1 MIKIGCNFLSLK
13 DTTVEDFIEIAYGL
27 KLDCVDFHYRAFE
40 SNDPE
45 YLGKIKLMCLKYG
58 LPIGYIGMSGLF
70 VGKAEERAEHVQNC
84 KDAIDLAAF
93 VGSPIVRAFCAEIPA
108 QNGDGDDPW
117 PAMIAGYREIADY
130 AATKGIA
137 VGLQNHPSTGEDML
151 RIWRETDRANF
162 TFVMDTGQWV
172 GSPGSFRGDDTPEV
186 DFYQFIEQV
195 VPHAMYIRTKFYKI
209 ESGKEEWLDYERI
222 AGMIKA
228 ANYNGCISIV
238 YEGQREDRVEQVRLA
253 AVYLRELLG

>member
-13 DTTVEDFIEIAYGL
+13 DTSVEDFIEIAYGL
-27 KLDCVDFHYRAFE
+27 KLDCVDFHYRAFA

-70 VGKAEERAEHVQNC
+70 VGNAAERAEHAQNC

-93 VGSPIVRAFCAEIPA
+93 LGSPIVRAFCAVVPE

-130 AATKGIA
+130 AAAKGIA

-151 RIWRETDRANF
+151 KIRAETDRANF
-162 TFVMDTGQWV
+162 GFIMDTGQWV
-172 GSPGSFRGDDTPEV
+172 GSPGGYQDDPPDV
-186 DFYQFIEQV
+186 DFYEFMEQT
-195 VPHAMYIRTKFYKI
+195 VPHALYIRTKFYKI
-209 ESGKEEWLDYERI
+209 ESGTEEWLDYERI
-222 AGMIKA
+222 AGIIKGA
-228 ANYNGCISIV
+228 DYNGCISVV
-238 YEGQREDRVEQVRLA
+238 YEGQHEDRIEQVRLG
-253 AVYLRELLG
+253 AVYLRQLLG